1 LIDTADT
8 PLPLGPID
16 KPTLAPLVESGLRW
30 ALMRQVVTGLA
41 GTVGMLAYTRL
52 LRPEDLGASALAFLI
67 YTGLL
72 LLIQIPIRDAVVYYQ
87 GRKAGHDS
95 AALWLLLAFSAA
107 AAMLVMLLADLLGRF
122 YRSPPAAGLTRGLA
136 VAFVFQALAVVPA
149 GLLLRR
155 FRFAIHEGLQTV
167 FILILFVGWI
177 GLSASGFG
185 PWSLVLPQ
193 IVGSAF
199 WAIST
204 WLAAGFR
211 PILRPGRDAYR
222 DILRFSR
229 SLVGSQLIVY
239 LKAKIDN
246 AAVGTLGEGPL
257 GWYTFGEDQ
266 STFVSFGVGATVAQ
280 IALPAMAAVQDRIE
294 DVRQI
299 TLDMLRLAATLSTP
313 MQIGAIVLADL
324 GISLFF
330 GRQWLVSVPVFQAYL
345 AFRVVGTL
353 TLIGDAATSATGR
366 PDIRLVLDLAQ
377 LPFFVAGV
385 WFGLRVWGGISGVAW
400 SLAAV
405 RAVAGLVYLGVTVRV
420 IQGTLE
426 ETFRYLMPSS
436 VAGVAMGILVY
447 GMRSHDVIRRLT
459 TPISQTRLA
468 EALFLTG
475 LALAGAVFYFV
486 ILFALDRRGFKQ
498 VAKMA
503 WQVVL
508 PRSIRARLVQPYQ
521 HRQQMARKT
530 QRKASEK

>member
-1 LIDTADT
+1 
-8 PLPLGPID
+8 
-16 KPTLAPLVESGLRW
+16 
-30 ALMRQVVTGLA
+30 MRQIVTGLA
-41 GTVGMLAYTRL
+41 GTVGALAYTRL
-52 LRPEDLGASALAFLI
+52 LQPEDLGASALAFLV

-87 GRKAGHDS
+87 GREAGHDS

-107 AAMLVMLLADLLGRF
+107 AVVLVMLLADLLGRF
-122 YRSPPAAGLTRGLA
+122 YDSPHAAGLTRGLS

-204 WLAAGFR
+204 WPAAGFR
-211 PILRPGRDAYR
+211 PILRPGREAYQ

-246 AAVGTLGEGPL
+246 AAVGTLGEGSL

-280 IALPAMAAVQDRIE
+280 VALPAMAALQDRIE

-313 MQIGAIVLADL
+313 MQISAIVLADL

-330 GRQWLVSVPVFQAYL
+330 GQQWLASAPVFRAYL

-353 TLIGDAATSATGR
+353 TLVGDAATSATGR
-366 PDIRLVLDLAQ
+366 PDIRLTLDLAQ
-377 LPFFVAGV
+377 LPFFIAGV

-400 SLAAV
+400 TLAAV
-405 RAVAGLVYLGVTVRV
+405 RAVAGLVYLGVTMWVTR
-420 IQGTLE
+420 GTLGE
-426 ETFRYLMPSS
+426 MFRYLMPSS
-436 VAGVAMGILVY
+436 VAGVGMGILVY
-447 GMRSHDVIRRLT
+447 GMHSHDVLRRLT
-459 TPISQTRLA
+459 APINQTRLA
-468 EALFLTG
+468 DGLSLTG
-475 LALAGAVFYFV
+475 LALAGAVLYFV

-498 VAKMA
+498 VAEMI

-508 PRSIRARLVQPYQ
+508 PQLIRAWLAKARLF
-521 HRQQMARKT
+521 RQQTAHKTERKV
-530 QRKASEK
+530 SEK

>member
-1 LIDTADT
+1 LIDTADR
-8 PLPLGPID
+8 LHPLGTID
-16 KPTLAPLVESGLRW
+16 RTTLGPLVESGLRW
-30 ALMRQVVTGLA
+30 ALMRQIVTGLA
-41 GTVGMLAYTRL
+41 GTVGVLAYTRL
-52 LRPEDLGASALAFLI
+52 LQPEDLGASALAFLV

-72 LLIQIPIRDAVVYYQ
+72 LLIQVPIRDGVVYYQ
-87 GRKAGHDS
+87 GREAGHDS

-107 AAMLVMLLADLLGRF
+107 AVVLVMLLADLLGRF
-122 YRSPPAAGLTRGLA
+122 YNSPHAAGLTRGIS

-167 FILILFVGWI
+167 FILVLFVGWI
-177 GLSASGFG
+177 GLSAMGFG

-211 PILRPGRDAYR
+211 PILRPGREAYR
-222 DILRFSR
+222 GILRFSR

-280 IALPAMAAVQDRIE
+280 VALPAMAAVQDRIK
-294 DVRQI
+294 DVRRI
-299 TLDMLRLAATLSTP
+299 TLDMLRLTATLSTP

-330 GRQWLVSVPVFQAYL
+330 GPQWLASVPVFRAYL
-345 AFRVVGTL
+345 AFRLVGTL
-353 TLIGDAATSATGR
+353 TLIGDAATSAIGR
-366 PDIRLVLDLAQ
+366 PDIRLMLDLAQ
-377 LPFFVAGV
+377 LPFFIAGV

-400 SLAAV
+400 TLAVV
-405 RAVAGLVYLGVTVRV
+405 RAVAGLVYLGATMRVT
-420 IQGTLE
+420 QGTLG

-436 VAGVAMGILVY
+436 VAGMVMGILVY
-447 GMRSHDVIRRLT
+447 RMRSYDVLRRLT
-459 TPISQTRLA
+459 SPISQTRLA
-468 EALFLTG
+468 DGLSLTG
-475 LALAGAVFYFV
+475 LALAGAVLYFV
-486 ILFALDRRGFKQ
+486 ILFALDRRGFKR
-498 VAKMA
+498 VAKIA

-508 PRSIRARLVQPYQ
+508 PQSIRARLAKAWLF
-521 HRQQMARKT
+521 HQQAAHKT
-530 QRKASEK
+530 RRKASE